1 MREMSTAA
9 RVESIFREMDEDQS
23 GELSKEEFINGA
35 RKDTSVIA
43 ALSLYSRN
51 YSKLNEAFTSCWN
64 IYSNKYIEY
73 YKSNKLEGTEVNR
86 RPS

>member
-51 YSKLNEAFTSCWN
+51 FSHLNEAFTSCWTKD
-64 IYSNKYIEY
+64 SK
-73 YKSNKLEGTEVNR
+73 
-86 RPS
+86 